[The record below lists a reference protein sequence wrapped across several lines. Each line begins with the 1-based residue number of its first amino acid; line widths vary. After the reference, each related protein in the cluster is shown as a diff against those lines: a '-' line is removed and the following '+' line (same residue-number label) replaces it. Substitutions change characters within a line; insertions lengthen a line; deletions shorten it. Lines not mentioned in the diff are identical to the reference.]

1 MAAKA
6 PVPGEAL
13 PTESTLSGPWAPPT
27 EPIDAPPVMVVTLQ
41 EREKP
46 RECIR
51 SRRPRYNP
59 NGSRPSLNPRKA
71 ASSRDSVVSRNAFPS
86 LPAPTRKNWLS

>member
-13 PTESTLSGPWAPPT
+13 PRTHRFRGHGPLLQNV
-27 EPIDAPPVMVVTLQ
+27 DAAPVMVVTLQ
-41 EREKP
+41 ERGKP

-71 ASSRDSVVSRNAFPS
+71 ASSRARVVSRNAFPS